1 MSTKYEQ
8 LIEYIIN
15 DDEAKA
21 RELFHQIV
29 VEKSRD
35 IYESLID
42 EQDLEEVGGNPVG
55 NMVDEISADE
65 EGMQEDEEE
74 FDSEEDSEEDEDGM
88 DMDGGDDFGHDDH
101 DMHGEQ
107 DLESKVMDLEDALD
121 ELKAEFDAL
130 MAGEEAE
137 EHDHPGIHDMGG
149 ADVGM
154 GDEGD
159 EMEGMYMEDAE
170 DDDEEDD
177 DEEDL
182 EESKK
187 AKEDMLKGKKDKKK
201 MTEAEWI
208 REYVEKIGEYPGEQA
223 NPSGKMAGTGSK
235 SEKQGERNTK
245 SVVAGE
251 NNMGGT
257 TKNIARGGSNP
268 DVFGKN
274 IEEPNNEYSKGRG
287 QLKDA
292 GKFANVPGKDSGHT
306 AYKNKEG
313 SYEAGG
319 KGQGNPS
326 GKMAGTGKNSENQG
340 EKNVKSPLKRIGK

>member
-1 MSTKYEQ
+1 MSTKYEK

-65 EGMQEDEEE
+65 TGMAED
-74 FDSEEDSEEDEDGM
+74 EEDEDGISLDGDD
-88 DMDGGDDFGHDDH
+88 DMDGMDDMDDMDGMDDMGDDMGGEG
-101 DMHGEQ
+101 DME
-107 DLESKVMDLEDALD
+107 DRVMDLEDALD

-130 MAGEEAE
+130 MAGENAE
-137 EHDHPGIHDMGG
+137 DHDHAGMHDMGSDDMDG
-149 ADVGM
+149 
-154 GDEGD
+154 EGD
-159 EMEGMYMEDAE
+159 EMEGMYMEAK
-170 DDDEEDD
+170 DDED
-177 DEEDL
+177 
-182 EESKK
+182 
-187 AKEDMLKGKKDKKK
+187 AKEDMLKSKKDSKKK

-223 NPSGKMAGTGSK
+223 NPSGKMAGTGAK
-235 SEKQGERNTK
+235 SEKQGERNTR
-245 SVVAGE
+245 SVTGPGAD
-251 NNMGGT
+251 MGGT
-257 TKNIARGGSNP
+257 TKNTARGGAEA
-268 DVFGKN
+268 DVFGKT
-274 IEEPNNEYSKGRG
+274 IEEPTNEYAKGRG

-306 AYKNKEG
+306 SYKHKSDRQPETNDPEKGKLVGNDGTRPINK
-313 SYEAGG
+313 
-319 KGQGNPS
+319 
-326 GKMAGTGKNSENQG
+326 
-340 EKNVKSPLKRIGK
+340 KSPLKHIGK

>member
-55 NMVDEISADE
+55 RMVDEISADE
-65 EGMQEDEEE
+65 EGMQEDEE
-74 FDSEEDSEEDEDGM
+74 DSEDEDGISLDSDDDM
-88 DMDGGDDFGHDDH
+88 GDDMGDMDGDMGHGMGDEGSVEDR
-101 DMHGEQ
+101 
-107 DLESKVMDLEDALD
+107 VMDLEDALD

-130 MAGEEAE
+130 MAGENAE

-149 ADVGM
+149 DDMGM

-159 EMEGMYMEDAE
+159 EMEGMYMEAE
-170 DDDEEDD
+170 DEEDD
-177 DEEDL
+177 DEEEDL

-187 AKEDMLKGKKDKKK
+187 TKEDMLKAKNMKNMKDSKKK

-208 REYVEKIGEYPGEQA
+208 REYVEKIGEYPGEQSS
-223 NPSGKMAGTGSK
+223 PSGKMAGTGAK
-235 SEKQGERNTK
+235 SEKQGERNTR
-245 SVVAGE
+245 SVTGPGAD
-251 NNMGGT
+251 MGGT
-257 TKNIARGGSNP
+257 TKNTARGGAEA
-268 DVFGKN
+268 DVFGKT
-274 IEEPNNEYSKGRG
+274 IEEPNNEYAKGRG
-287 QLKDA
+287 NLKDA

-306 AYKNKEG
+306 SYKHKSDRQPETNDPEKGKLVGNDGTRPINK
-313 SYEAGG
+313 
-319 KGQGNPS
+319 
-326 GKMAGTGKNSENQG
+326 
-340 EKNVKSPLKRIGK
+340 KSPMKHIGK

>member
-15 DDEAKA
+15 DDEARA

-65 EGMQEDEEE
+65 TGMAED
-74 FDSEEDSEEDEDGM
+74 EEDEDGISLDGDD
-88 DMDGGDDFGHDDH
+88 DMDGMDDMDDMDGMDDMGDDMGGEG
-101 DMHGEQ
+101 DME
-107 DLESKVMDLEDALD
+107 DRVMDLEDALD

-130 MAGEEAE
+130 MAGENAE
-137 EHDHPGIHDMGG
+137 DHDHAGMHDMGSDDMDG
-149 ADVGM
+149 
-154 GDEGD
+154 EGD
-159 EMEGMYMEDAE
+159 EMEGMYMEAK
-170 DDDEEDD
+170 DDED
-177 DEEDL
+177 
-182 EESKK
+182 
-187 AKEDMLKGKKDKKK
+187 AKEDMLKSKKDSKKK

-223 NPSGKMAGTGSK
+223 NPSGKMAGTGAK
-235 SEKQGERNTK
+235 SEKQGERNTR
-245 SVVAGE
+245 SVTGPGAD
-251 NNMGGT
+251 MGGT
-257 TKNIARGGSNP
+257 TKNTARGGAEA
-268 DVFGKN
+268 DVFGKT
-274 IEEPNNEYSKGRG
+274 IEEPTNEYAKGRG

-306 AYKNKEG
+306 SYKTKSDRQPETNDPEKGKLVGNDGTRPINK
-313 SYEAGG
+313 
-319 KGQGNPS
+319 
-326 GKMAGTGKNSENQG
+326 
-340 EKNVKSPLKRIGK
+340 KSPLKHISK

>member
-1 MSTKYEQ
+1 MSTKYEK

-55 NMVDEISADE
+55 RMVDEISADE
-65 EGMQEDEEE
+65 TGMAED
-74 FDSEEDSEEDEDGM
+74 EEDSEDEDGISL
-88 DMDGGDDFGHDDH
+88 DGDDNMGGMDDMGD
-101 DMHGEQ
+101 DMGGEG
-107 DLESKVMDLEDALD
+107 DMEDRVMDLEDALD

-130 MAGEEAE
+130 MAGENAE
-137 EHDHPGIHDMGG
+137 DHDHAGMHDMGSDDMNG
-149 ADVGM
+149 
-154 GDEGD
+154 EGD
-159 EMEGMYMEDAE
+159 EMEGMYMEA
-170 DDDEEDD
+170 DDEED

-187 AKEDMLKGKKDKKK
+187 AKEDMLKSKKDSKKK

-223 NPSGKMAGTGSK
+223 NPSGKMAGTGAK
-235 SEKQGERNTK
+235 SEKQGEKNTR
-245 SVVAGE
+245 SVTGPGAD
-251 NNMGGT
+251 MGGT
-257 TKNIARGGSNP
+257 TKNTARGGHEA
-268 DVFGKN
+268 DVFGKA
-274 IEEPNNEYSKGRG
+274 IEEPNNEYAKGRG

-306 AYKNKEG
+306 SYKTKSDRQPETSDPEKGKLVGNDGTRPINK
-313 SYEAGG
+313 
-319 KGQGNPS
+319 
-326 GKMAGTGKNSENQG
+326 
-340 EKNVKSPLKRIGK
+340 KSPLKHIGK

>member
-74 FDSEEDSEEDEDGM
+74 FDSEEDSEEDEDGI
-88 DMDGGDDFGHDDH
+88 DLDGGDDEFGGEHE
-101 DMHGEQ
+101 MGGEQ

-130 MAGEEAE
+130 MAGENAE

-257 TKNIARGGSNP
+257 TKNIARGGTNGDP
-268 DVFGKN
+268 NGKA

-306 AYKNKEG
+306 AYKNKADRQPET
-313 SYEAGG
+313 SDPEKG
-319 KGQGNPS
+319 KLVGND
-326 GKMAGTGKNSENQG
+326 GTRPINK
-340 EKNVKSPLKRIGK
+340 KSPMKHIGK